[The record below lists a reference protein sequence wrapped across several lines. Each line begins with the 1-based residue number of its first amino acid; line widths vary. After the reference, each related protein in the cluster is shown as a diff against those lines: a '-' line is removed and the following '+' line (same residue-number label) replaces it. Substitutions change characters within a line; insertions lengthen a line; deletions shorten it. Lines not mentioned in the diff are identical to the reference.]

1 MSKQS
6 LGTASPFF
14 NPLLAGFCE
23 RAIAGQYVP
32 PLGLR
37 DVGEFLTRHV
47 RSVKL
52 DFFTAHSGPPNLQ
65 ISAFLAMTN
74 LDDADNKIHV
84 GDRIDDPIRSL
95 ADAILILVTGKFF
108 TSVKSRIGGK
118 ILNALD
124 DAETIFLES

>member
-1 MSKQS
+1 
-6 LGTASPFF
+6 
-14 NPLLAGFCE
+14 
-23 RAIAGQYVP
+23 
-32 PLGLR
+32 
-37 DVGEFLTRHV
+37 
-47 RSVKL
+47 
-52 DFFTAHSGPPNLQ
+52 
-65 ISAFLAMTN
+65 MTN

-95 ADAILILVTGKFF
+95 ADAILILVAGKFF